1 MASLIVL
8 KRRIGS
14 IKNTRQITKAMEL
27 VSSSKLKRAQRQA
40 MASRAYR
47 EAAHDLLAKLS
58 TIKEVEQQPLFR
70 KRPVKSRLYVV
81 ITSNTGL
88 AGAYNANVLK
98 LLTQGV
104 KQDQRDNIK
113 SSVITI
119 GNKGVQLVRRL
130 GDVELRAHYLAF
142 GDEPREADI
151 QPILTTVVEDYRN
164 EVVDDIRV
172 LYTQFQSSITQIATN
187 MLLLPAQVD
196 ADAKKQT
203 QSNFM
208 NFEPDVETV
217 VHQTAARLIEAQI
230 WQALLESLASEHAMR
245 ALAMKN
251 ATDNANELIDDYTL
265 EYNTARQAAI
275 TQELAEITGGAE
287 ALK

>member
-58 TIKEVEQQPLFR
+58 MIKEVEQQPLFR
-70 KRPVKSRLYVV
+70 KRPVKNRLYVV

-98 LLTQGV
+98 LLTQSV
-104 KQDQRDNIK
+104 KQDQHDNIK

-119 GNKGVQLVRRL
+119 GNKGVQFVRRL
-130 GDVELRAHYLAF
+130 GDVELVAHYPAF

-151 QPILTTVVEDYRN
+151 QPILTTVVESYRN
-164 EVVDDIRV
+164 EIVDDVRV
-172 LYTQFQSSITQIATN
+172 LYTQFQSSITQTATN
-187 MLLLPAQVD
+187 M
-196 ADAKKQT
+196 
-203 QSNFM
+203 
-208 NFEPDVETV
+208 
-217 VHQTAARLIEAQI
+217 
-230 WQALLESLASEHAMR
+230 
-245 ALAMKN
+245 
-251 ATDNANELIDDYTL
+251 
-265 EYNTARQAAI
+265 
-275 TQELAEITGGAE
+275 
-287 ALK
+287 